1 MSGILDFWQ
10 DVLAQGGTTHNI
22 NKGEVIANNGYFVS
36 LDKFGEVNK
45 LDAYY
50 TPNNKLILNFIDRN
64 RSELNK
70 ENRYLRGWIEND
82 NLYLDITTFV
92 LNKRDAIQLAYRNN
106 QQAIY
111 DNLNKVVISLPS
123 PQRSGTITQQKSY
136 LTSVIDRLCK

>member
-1 MSGILDFWQ
+1 MNGILSFWQ
-10 DVLAQGGTTHNI
+10 DVLAQGGATHNI
-22 NKGEVIANNGYFVS
+22 NKGAVIANSGYFVS

-50 TPNNKLILNFIDRN
+50 TPNNKLILNFIDKN

-70 ENRYLRGWIEND
+70 ENHYLGGWIEND

-111 DNLNKVVISLPS
+111 DNANKVVISLPS
-123 PQRSGTITQQKSY
+123 PQRSGTVTQQKAY
-136 LTSVIDRLCK
+136 LISVIDRLCK